1 MSTLVTAERLVA
13 QFNFL
18 SMKAKEIAQTL
29 LVRAVDQ
36 GREEEMVKK
45 IGARLESAHYMPEG
59 HAEGLKLAKIFD
71 ERCGASQTL
80 RKTSLRTGVLFEDT
94 TLGNPPL
101 EQVSLAAMP
110 CRPTIH

>member
-36 GREEEMVKK
+36 GREDEMVKK
-45 IGARLESAHYMPEG
+45 IGARLESAHDMPES
-59 HAEGLKLAKIFD
+59 HAEGLKLAQVFD
-71 ERCGASQTL
+71 ERCGTSQAL
-80 RKTSLRTGVLFEDT
+80 RKSSLKTGVLLEDT
-94 TLGNPPL
+94 TLRNPPL
-101 EQVSLAAMP
+101 EQVSLASMP
-110 CRPTIH
+110 CGPTVH